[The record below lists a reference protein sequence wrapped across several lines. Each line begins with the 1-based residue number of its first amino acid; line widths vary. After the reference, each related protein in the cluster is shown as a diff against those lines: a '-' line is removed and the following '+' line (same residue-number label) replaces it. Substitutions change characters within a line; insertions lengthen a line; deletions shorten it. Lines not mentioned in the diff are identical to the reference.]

1 MRTRLLVTL
10 GLLLAAL
17 AVAGSA
23 GGAYAYFWDRGRADL
38 IAAGVRVA
46 GIEVGG
52 MRRAGARSRLEQG
65 LAAPLRRP
73 LRLVSGGWSTTVDRV
88 RLVNVDLAGMLDQ
101 AVLASRRGSLD
112 ERLLRELQDRRL
124 QVSVPLQARVS
135 GSALDRVVARVSR
148 AVRAAPR
155 SARVVPTARR
165 LRVVPSRDGR
175 AVRTEALRRALRAAL
190 LDPSATT
197 LAVPTRAVRPK
208 VSTARLAK
216 RLAAYLV
223 VDRTHFKLR
232 LYRHLKLVRTFPI
245 AVGRA
250 GLETPAGLYRIDDR
264 QVDPSWH
271 VPLSAWAGDLAGKVI
286 PPGPA
291 DPIKARWLGF
301 HDGAGIHGTDEISSL
316 GTAASHGCIR
326 MAIPDVIALYPLV
339 PLGTPI
345 YVG

>member
-23 GGAYAYFWDRGRADL
+23 GGAYAYFWDRGRADV

-46 GIEVGG
+46 GIEVGS
-52 MRRAGARSRLEQG
+52 MREAVARSRLERE
-65 LAAPLRRP
+65 LAAPLRKP
-73 LRLVSGGWSTTVDRV
+73 LRLVAGGWSTTVDRS
-88 RLVNVDLAGMLDQ
+88 RLVNVDVAGMVDR
-101 AVLASRRGSLD
+101 AVTASRRGPLD
-112 ERLLRELQDRRL
+112 ERLLRELQGRRL
-124 QVSVPLQARVS
+124 QVSVPLRASVTGS
-135 GSALDRVVARVSR
+135 GVDRIVARVSR
-148 AVRAAPR
+148 ALRAAPR
-155 SARVVPTARR
+155 SARVVPTAKR
-165 LRVVPSRDGR
+165 LLVVPSRDGR
-175 AVRTEALRRALRAAL
+175 AVRSYALRRALRAAL
-190 LDPSATT
+190 LDPAATT
-197 LAVPTRAVRPK
+197 LTVPTRALRPR
-208 VSTARLAK
+208 VSTGGLANRLPS
-216 RLAAYLV
+216 YLL
-223 VDRTHFKLR
+223 VDRAHFKLR
-232 LYRHLKLVRTFPI
+232 LYRHLRLVRTFPI

-264 QVDPSWH
+264 QIDPSWH

-301 HDGAGIHGTDEISSL
+301 HDGAGIHGTDESSSI